1 MTNFGD
7 QEFCFGHVGFEIL
20 ICSCQTV
27 KGQMDIRIW
36 SLRNTLVVE
45 EKFGDQQQ
53 VEGIESHRIGCDL

>member
-27 KGQMDIRIW
+27 KGQMDIRI
-36 SLRNTLVVE
+36 
-45 EKFGDQQQ
+45 
-53 VEGIESHRIGCDL
+53 